1 MAAVPRVLLLPIG
14 TPETTC
20 FVRVAKD
27 DNSSISGP
35 ATSRLTLCDGPFL
48 EVSATE
54 DLSQ

>member
-27 DNSSISGP
+27 DNTVILYQVLLLLG
-35 ATSRLTLCDGPFL
+35 
-48 EVSATE
+48 
-54 DLSQ
+54 